1 MRLVCVAELESE
13 AIAIAHLSEHLATAL
28 APWKHARAREIRV
41 KYFMFDAMIGN
52 AGWME
57 VNNGFLRD
65 MKRQTDEE
73 REEEERDRSKQVNT
87 RFPRREGT

>member
-1 MRLVCVAELESE
+1 
-13 AIAIAHLSEHLATAL
+13 
-28 APWKHARAREIRV
+28 
-41 KYFMFDAMIGN
+41 
-52 AGWME
+52 ME